1 MTASTVLLLITLTI
15 SDAYSLYNDGILGT
29 IECVMWNTKFLMWGL
44 FLSSTINIVAVT
56 IER

>member
-15 SDAYSLYNDGILGT
+15 TDVYSLYNDGILGV
-29 IECVMWNTKFLMWGL
+29 IECTMWNSKFLMWGF